1 MEARFWHNNR
11 FSLKCKFFST
21 CFRFKILL
29 WLMRET
35 EYFGDKLFLV
45 VSYQTVLSSWA
56 CVQQSYLVLWIVGGL
71 EINDSNFV
79 HFYST

>member
-1 MEARFWHNNR
+1 
-11 FSLKCKFFST
+11 
-21 CFRFKILL
+21 
-29 WLMRET
+29 MRET

-56 CVQQSYLVLWIVGGL
+56 CVQQSYLVQWIVGGL